1 MPGYAGTT
9 TNFHL
14 LQSSHHK
21 KYLPNFPAQKI
32 PQSKISNP
40 KNPSIIP
47 VTWNLK
53 WSAAQSQ
60 REREKIKREE
70 REREKK
76 GGFLLFSP
84 PPPGPP
90 HCCFF
95 CSVLFAPSP
104 LSERLE
110 QAICYGT
117 LFSLLENVTINYYQ
131 YVLGLERNIP
141 KKCSKN
147 LSGNSQFFS
156 LKIPPKISKYSKNFL
171 KIPKHPKNFLK
182 NPEYPK
188 IF

>member
-1 MPGYAGTT
+1 MRKRKNAVKLERRRWWPPAAEALHPFLSLFPPL
-9 TNFHL
+9 FHSPIKQL
-14 LQSSHHK
+14 NKQI
-21 KYLPNFPAQKI
+21 PNSKFQI
-32 PQSKISNP
+32 PNSKFEVSNP
-40 KNPSIIP
+40 KNPSIIT

-76 GGFLLFSP
+76 RGFLLFSP

-95 CSVLFAPSP
+95 CSILFAPSP

-117 LFSLLENVTINYYQ
+117 LFSLLENVATNYYQ
-131 YVLGLERNIP
+131 YALGLERNIP
-141 KKCSKN
+141 KN
-147 LSGNSQFFS
+147 A
-156 LKIPPKISKYSKNFL
+156 LKIYPE
-171 KIPKHPKNFLK
+171 IPSFFP
-182 NPEYPK
+182 
-188 IF
+188 

>member
-1 MPGYAGTT
+1 MRELQRIFTYFNQATT
-9 TNFHL
+9 
-14 LQSSHHK
+14 K
-21 KYLPNFPAQKI
+21 KYLPNFPTQKI

-40 KNPSIIP
+40 KNPSIVP

-95 CSVLFAPSP
+95 CSILFAPSP

-110 QAICYGT
+110 QTICYGT

-131 YVLGLERNIP
+131 YALGLERNIP
-141 KKCSKN
+141 KNALKIYPKCHSFFPKNPSKN
-147 LSGNSQFFS
+147 L
-156 LKIPPKISKYSKNFL
+156 
-171 KIPKHPKNFLK
+171 
-182 NPEYPK
+182 
-188 IF
+188 

>member
-1 MPGYAGTT
+1 MRELQRIFTYFNQATT
-9 TNFHL
+9 
-14 LQSSHHK
+14 K
-21 KYLPNFPAQKI
+21 KTCQIFLPKKKT
-32 PQSKISNP
+32 QSKISNP
-40 KNPSIIP
+40 KHPSIIP

-90 HCCFF
+90 YCCFF
-95 CSVLFAPSP
+95 CSILFAPSP

-117 LFSLLENVTINYYQ
+117 LFSLLENVAINYYQ
-131 YVLGLERNIP
+131 YALGLERNIP
-141 KKCSKN
+141 KNALKIYPKIHTFFPKNPSKN
-147 LSGNSQFFS
+147 L
-156 LKIPPKISKYSKNFL
+156 
-171 KIPKHPKNFLK
+171 
-182 NPEYPK
+182 
-188 IF
+188 